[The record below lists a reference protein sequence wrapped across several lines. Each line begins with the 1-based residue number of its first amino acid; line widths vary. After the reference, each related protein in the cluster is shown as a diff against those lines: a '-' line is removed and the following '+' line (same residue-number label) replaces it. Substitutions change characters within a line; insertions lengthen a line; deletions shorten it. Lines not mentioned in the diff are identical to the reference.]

1 MEQNNCNKCIH
12 FYITYKRNF
21 PYGCKAFGMISKNY
35 PYSEIKRVSGTNC
48 ALFSNKEKNVKNI
61 IKGRIAWHNNLMQ
74 CKRA

>member
-61 IKGRIAWHNNLMQ
+61 IKGRIA
-74 CKRA
+74 